1 MTKRWSRFRI
11 LFWFESHFQERKCIY
26 LYVCFVVLYQKKIQ
40 TKVSSPTKMH
50 NFYIKYNF
58 QMSNHKFPHAYMAT
72 KLHVYEVCVINTSM
86 RHVTEF
92 QCYALSMA
100 WKSWQRGHFGLPV
113 DLHTQGT
120 RPLIF
125 LIPPP
130 PLSALQLLVAEH
142 FTKRA
147 YMQCCKPA
155 IRQEGNS
162 QLPRPGTCPAHFGQG
177 VHEAIFCP
185 FLLSTLEWFKRA
197 LSPIQIRFTT
207 KGWSKLGAPTLQRV

>member
-1 MTKRWSRFRI
+1 
-11 LFWFESHFQERKCIY
+11 
-26 LYVCFVVLYQKKIQ
+26 
-40 TKVSSPTKMH
+40 
-50 NFYIKYNF
+50 
-58 QMSNHKFPHAYMAT
+58 MAT
-72 KLHVYEVCVINTSM
+72 KLRIYEVCVINISM
-86 RHVTEF
+86 RHVTVF
-92 QCYALSMA
+92 QCYALLLYL
-100 WKSWQRGHFGLPV
+100 WLEKV
-113 DLHTQGT
+113 DKGDTWVCL
-120 RPLIF
+120 LICTHKARALSF
-125 LIPPP
+125 FSIPPP

-162 QLPRPGTCPAHFGQG
+162 QTPRPGTCPAHFGQG

-207 KGWSKLGAPTLQRV
+207 KGWSKLGAPILQRV

>member
-1 MTKRWSRFRI
+1 MCLPPQKCTSSTSNIIFKSQTANFLMRI
-11 LFWFESHFQERKCIY
+11 WQQNCALLGVCNEHLMW
-26 LYVCFVVLYQKKIQ
+26 LYFNV
-40 TKVSSPTKMH
+40 M
-50 NFYIKYNF
+50 FY
-58 QMSNHKFPHAYMAT
+58 
-72 KLHVYEVCVINTSM
+72 
-86 RHVTEF
+86 R
-92 QCYALSMA
+92 
-100 WKSWQRGHFGLPV
+100 WKSWQRGHLGLPV

-125 LIPPP
+125 LSPPP

-162 QLPRPGTCPAHFGQG
+162 QAPRPGTCPAHFGQG

-207 KGWSKLGAPTLQRV
+207 NGWGKLGAPTVQRL